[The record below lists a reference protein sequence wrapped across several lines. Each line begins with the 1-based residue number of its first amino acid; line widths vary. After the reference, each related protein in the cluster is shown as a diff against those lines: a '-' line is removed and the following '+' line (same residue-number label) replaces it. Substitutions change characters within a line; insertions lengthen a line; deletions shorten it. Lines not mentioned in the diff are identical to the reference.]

1 MMIEAKRRGGRP
13 LRLEKLDLGA
23 ALAYQAYLDRAGD
36 PDRPSAISV
45 VLTLDGDVDAVA
57 AAGFEVHWTGRDEAV
72 GTLRWSDLD
81 AVTELP
87 EVVRIAAGMPRMPHL
102 DTAAVELRARA
113 TTVASIGTDGLW
125 HAAKP
130 TGVLTVGGAGASGAG
145 VIVGVIDTGI
155 DISHPAFC
163 SAQVPYVSRIL
174 KIWDQ
179 GLTPVVADG
188 EKGPDVARLL
198 SAHTYGVEFDTHA
211 IETALNASLY
221 PVLPVDFRHKDCEG
235 HGTHVASTAAGGSQ
249 VAGGSDASFV
259 GIAPAADIIMVKMLD
274 VPDVIRDDT
283 GTEVGSDVRFR
294 DAVMYILREAAAQV
308 PAAKPVVINAS
319 FGSSFEPGDGLSD
332 DERFM
337 DDLFD
342 PAHAADAT
350 HVPKGAIFVK
360 ASGNDGDPTD
370 RGYAIVTIPDSGQIV
385 VPFELFDDRGPNKA
399 SKVNCQPGPY
409 VPPVLATAWYRE
421 VTAPA
426 DVGFS
431 AKVPGDAVFSAEVF
445 SGKLEKFFD
454 GGKRRTLFHNSFT
467 VARPVPPPPATVSVV
482 RNQMMLFVEPKKLPP
497 PAAPLHREGI
507 YELRFTGPPG
517 TVLHVMGT
525 IDGTAFGRFG
535 LRIATE
541 YQNHDPLP
549 GPEIVNGSATPVELI
564 DVTSRQTIADGGG
577 SNVITVG
584 AYDDR
589 TSNLADF
596 SSRGPL
602 RDYSKP
608 SLGPLAAKPE
618 IAAPGVKI
626 NAALG
631 QDSDD
636 GVARLLTPGSVA
648 GNRFTELQGTSMAA
662 PMVAGIIA
670 LMLEK
675 KADLNVDQAR
685 TALIASVAGRDG
697 ANPGPGDPGYSD
709 AFGAGRPAALES
721 HTNT

>member
-1 MMIEAKRRGGRP
+1 MRI
-13 LRLEKLDLGA
+13 EKLDPGA
-23 ALAYQAYLDRAGD
+23 ALAYQAYLDRADD
-36 PDRPSAISV
+36 PDRRTAISV

-57 AAGFEVHWTGRDEAV
+57 AAGFEVHWTGGNEAV
-72 GTLRWSDLD
+72 GTLRWDNLD
-81 AVTELP
+81 AITELP
-87 EVVRIAAGMPRMPHL
+87 EVVRIAAGMPRRPRL
-102 DTAAVELRARA
+102 DTAAFELRARA

-125 HAAKP
+125 HVAKP
-130 TGVLTVGGAGASGAG
+130 TGTLTVGGAGASGAG

-163 SAQVPYVSRIL
+163 SAQVPYRSRIL

-179 GLTPVVADG
+179 GLTPVVAAG

-198 SAHTYGVEFDTHA
+198 SAHTYGVEFDTAA
-211 IETALNASLY
+211 IETALNTSVY
-221 PVLPVDFRHKDCEG
+221 PALPVDFRHKDCDG
-235 HGTHVASTAAGGSQ
+235 HGTHVASIAAGGNQ

-259 GIAPAADIIMVKMLD
+259 GIAPAADIIVVKMLD

-283 GTEVGSDVRFR
+283 GTEVGADVQFR

-308 PAAKPVVINAS
+308 PTAKPVVVNAS
-319 FGSSFEPGDGLSD
+319 FGSSFEPGDGLGA
-332 DERFM
+332 DELFL
-337 DDLFD
+337 DNVFD
-342 PAHAADAT
+342 PAHAADPT
-350 HVPKGAIFVK
+350 HVPNGAIFVK

-370 RGYAIVTIPDSGQIV
+370 RGHAIVTIPDSGQIV

-399 SKVNCQPGPY
+399 SKINCQSVPH

-431 AKVPGDAVFSAEVF
+431 AKVPGDAAFSDQVFAGS
-445 SGKLEKFFD
+445 LTKFFD
-454 GGKRRTLFHNSFT
+454 GGKRRTLFHESFT
-467 VARPVPPPPATVSVV
+467 VARPPPPATVSVV
-482 RNQMMLFVEPKKLPP
+482 RNRMMLFVEPKKLPP
-497 PAAPLHREGI
+497 PGAPLHREGI

-517 TVLHVMGT
+517 TLLQVMGT
-525 IDGTAFGRFG
+525 IDGTDFGRFG

-549 GPEIVNGSATPVELI
+549 GPEIVNGSATPIELI
-564 DVTSRQTIADGGG
+564 DITSRQTIADGGG
-577 SNVITVG
+577 RNVITVA
-584 AYDDR
+584 AYNDLTGD
-589 TSNLADF
+589 LADF

-602 RDYSKP
+602 RDYSNP
-608 SLGPLAAKPE
+608 PLGPLAAKPE

-626 NAALG
+626 NAALS

-648 GNRFTELQGTSMAA
+648 GNRFIEFQGTSMAA
-662 PMVAGIIA
+662 PTVAGIVA

-675 KADLNVDQAR
+675 NAALNVNQVR
-685 TALIASVAGRDG
+685 TALTASAAGRDG
-697 ANPGPGDPGYSD
+697 ANPGPGDPGYAD